1 MDKIPSAEVLFSQ
14 MTLLCIKLT
23 RTKQHN
29 VVYSGDSEVYSNVL
43 GTFAHFLKVSAL
55 VFSISGTKCLSLD
68 YSYLYGMLIEHQLL
82 LESSS
87 FRVGPSS
94 LFNLLSK
101 MTLLMGQNEKKKM
114 TAMFNTK
121 LAP

>member
-1 MDKIPSAEVLFSQ
+1 MEKIPSAEVLFSQ

-29 VVYSGDSEVYSNVL
+29 VYSGDSGIHSNVL
-43 GTFAHFLKVSAL
+43 GAFAHFLKVSAL
-55 VFSISGTKCLSLD
+55 VFSISGTRYLSLD

-101 MTLLMGQNEKKKM
+101 MTLLMGQNEKKK
-114 TAMFNTK
+114 
-121 LAP
+121 